1 MLYRQKGH
9 ASQALLPPYPPDVV
23 VEAPFV
29 RVIHEQ
35 PVALVQPLQ
44 GVRVVAGVVNRRQP
58 LGARRP
64 GVLKKTTVAAWATTV
79 VIPGV

>member
-9 ASQALLPPYPPDVV
+9 ASQALSRLAPEGVV
-23 VEAPFV
+23 DATFV

-35 PVALVQPLQ
+35 PVALAQPLQ
-44 GVRVVAGVVNRRQP
+44 GVRVVAGVVNRRQA
-58 LGARRP
+58 LGNRRS
-64 GVLKKTTVAAWATTV
+64 GLFKKTTVAHWATSV